1 MTTMEKQFLTLEKL
15 QTRILSMEEERIAVT
30 NALDIA
36 LKINDLPPDT
46 AADSSLESVL
56 AVCYERTE
64 KLVRF
69 KGGGFY
75 LFNEAD
81 ASFYAAYATTP
92 AIEAQID
99 KDLPTLIDDGTLAWV
114 IQTERAVTVKLSSGE
129 DVFLHA
135 LATPGRTMGVFI
147 GILRDRKEDILDISY
162 ALLSIYFS
170 QIAGVLQNRELFRL
184 ARKENTTLSSTVN
197 ILKETEGK
205 LVSLNRTLEEA
216 VETRTQELEKIN
228 ARLMAEIT
236 ERKRKEAALLESEEL
251 SASLLNYSPNAIL
264 VANPDTSI
272 KYVNFALEQI
282 TGYSLV
288 EVINRRAPYPWW
300 EEDENLLSTSEFYEL
315 VCRKGTSK
323 REQLFR
329 KKNGELLWVEVNMTS
344 IFGKNGLKYSIANWV
359 DITER
364 KKAEAARER
373 SEQLLTE
380 TNIKLSE
387 TVSGI
392 VTSMAKVI
400 ETRDPYTAGHQ
411 ERVARLAVAIAKS
424 MNLPAEQTKGVGVAA
439 LMHDL
444 GKIDIPAEILSK
456 PSRLKENEY
465 RLIQDHSQA
474 GYEILKNVDFPW
486 PVAQAVLQHHER
498 IDGSGYPQGLTGDEI
513 LLEARIIAVADVVEA
528 MSSHRPYRPSLGLK
542 RGLSEVADRKGIAFD
557 ADVVNACLDLFSK
570 GESPWD

>member
-1 MTTMEKQFLTLEKL
+1 MTSMEKQFLTLEKL

-36 LKINDLPPDT
+36 LRINDLPPDT

-64 KLVRF
+64 KLIRF

-81 ASFYAAYATTP
+81 SSFYAAYTSTP
-92 AIEAQID
+92 AIEEQID
-99 KDLPTLIDDGTLAWV
+99 ADLPILIDDGTLAWV
-114 IQTERAVTVKLSSGE
+114 IQTERPVTVKLSSGE
-129 DVFLHA
+129 DAFLHT
-135 LATPGRTMGVFI
+135 LATPGRTMGIFI
-147 GILRDRKEDILDISY
+147 GILRDRKENILDISY

-184 ARKENTTLSSTVN
+184 VRKENTTLSSTVTM
-197 ILKETEGK
+197 LKETEGK
-205 LVSLNRTLEEA
+205 LVSLNRNLEKT
-216 VETRTQELEKIN
+216 VDNRTQELEKIN
-228 ARLMAEIT
+228 ARLMGEIT
-236 ERKRKEAALLESEEL
+236 DRKRKEAALLESEEL

-300 EEDENLLSTSEFYEL
+300 EKDENLLTTSEFYEL
-315 VCRKGTSK
+315 VNTEGTSK

-344 IFGKNGLKYSIANWV
+344 VFGEKGLKYSIANWV

-364 KKAEAARER
+364 KKAEAARE
-373 SEQLLTE
+373 ETEVLLTE
-380 TNIKLSE
+380 TNKKLKE
-387 TVSGI
+387 TLNNV
-392 VTSMAKVI
+392 VASMAKVV

-411 ERVARLAVAIAKS
+411 ERVARLAVAMAQF
-424 MNLPAEQTKGVGVAA
+424 MGLPAEQIKGVEVAA

-456 PSRLKENEY
+456 PSQLKKNEY
-465 RLIQDHSQA
+465 RLIQDHSHA
-474 GYEILKNVDFPW
+474 GYEILKNIDFPW

-498 IDGSGYPQGLTGDEI
+498 IDGSGYPQGLVGDEI

-542 RGLSEVADRKGIAFD
+542 RSLAEVAELKGIAFD
-557 ADVVNACLDLFSK
+557 ADAVNACLALFSN